1 MFVSYLFKYLIGILS
16 SSCKKG
22 KLSGKSVGCDMYT
35 ISLQLRFCTEQEEKL
50 YYVDDSSQVRA
61 VSYA

>member
-1 MFVSYLFKYLIGILS
+1 MKQKLKFVSYLFTNLIGILT

-35 ISLQLRFCTEQEEKL
+35 ISLQLRFCTEQVEEL
-50 YYVDDSSQVRA
+50 YYVDDSSQV
-61 VSYA
+61 